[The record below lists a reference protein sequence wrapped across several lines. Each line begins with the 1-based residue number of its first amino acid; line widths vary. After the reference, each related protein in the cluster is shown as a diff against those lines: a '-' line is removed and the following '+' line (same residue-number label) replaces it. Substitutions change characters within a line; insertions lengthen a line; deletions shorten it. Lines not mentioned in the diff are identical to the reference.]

1 MIATMSETRK
11 TIARKIRPAAG
22 FTLMEMLVVMGI
34 FSVVVTAAS
43 DIFMLSNR
51 VERTVFAS
59 EKMQSDARYTLESIV
74 REVRSDSIDYGWYA
88 THANMK
94 LPEDRL
100 ALVGANG
107 DRIVFSK
114 DTNCYDAASSPC
126 LVVSV
131 NGGASAPMTPKNV
144 KLRQLLF
151 YISPSADPMTMNL
164 ADGTYPSNVQPR
176 VTVVMVLEGAIMRAG
191 ETNITY
197 TQATAVSRQ
206 YGR

>member
-1 MIATMSETRK
+1 MIGGMRDQK
-11 TIARKIRPAAG
+11 RKIGRRMRLGAG

-51 VERTVFAS
+51 VERKVFAS
-59 EKMQSDARYTLESIV
+59 EKMQSDARYTLEAMV
-74 REVRSDSIDYGWYA
+74 REVRSDSIDYGYYA
-88 THANMK
+88 AHEGLR

-100 ALVGANG
+100 ALIGANG
-107 DRIVFSK
+107 DRIIFSQGT
-114 DTNCYDAASSPC
+114 DCYDAASSPC

-131 NGGASAPMTPKNV
+131 NGGATAPMTPKNV

-151 YISPSADPMTMNL
+151 YISPNVDPMAMNPV
-164 ADGTYPSNVQPR
+164 DGTYASGVQPR
-176 VTVVMVLEGAIMRAG
+176 VTIVMVLEGALTRVG
-191 ETNITY
+191 ESNITY